1 MTAQTLANVTDARL
15 ARLRQRMQEE
25 GVDLTV
31 LGPTNHLRWLAG
43 LDPHGDERPVMLFIS
58 QAYAGMLMP
67 VLNAASVRQHTD
79 LPFHTWRDDEGPAVA
94 LGDLIAATGVDPA
107 NLNVAL
113 DEGMRADFALRVLD
127 ALPGARRTFTHGTVS
142 ALRSE
147 KEDTEYRALKASAL
161 INDRAVM
168 AGFDALREGMT
179 EKDVAEVIAAHYA
192 SEGAR
197 TEFIS
202 VCFGANGAFC
212 HHHTGETRLTRETAV
227 LIDAGCRF
235 MGYPSDMTRAGWFG
249 TNPDAEFL
257 TVAGVVEGAVQA
269 ALAASKPGVAAR
281 EVDRAARGV
290 ITEAGYGPNF
300 LHRTGHGLGIELH
313 EEPYISGA
321 SERPLGPG
329 NVYSIEPGVYLADRF
344 GVRLEEVVFLRPEG
358 AEVLSE
364 MPRTPVIRG

>member
-1 MTAQTLANVTDARL
+1 MTAQMATGMTEARL

-31 LGPTNHLRWLAG
+31 IGPTNHLRWLAG
-43 LDPHGDERPVMLFIS
+43 LDPHGDERPVMLFVS
-58 QAYAGMLMP
+58 QRYAGMLMP

-94 LGDLIAATGVDPA
+94 LGELIAATGVDPA

-142 ALRSE
+142 ALRAE

-179 EKDVAEVIAAHYA
+179 EKDVAAVIADHYA
-192 SEGAR
+192 SEGAK

-212 HHHTGETRLTRETAV
+212 HHHTGETRLGRDMAV
-227 LIDAGCRF
+227 LIDAGCRH
-235 MGYPSDMTRAGWFG
+235 MGYPSDMTRSGWFG
-249 TNPDAEFL
+249 TPEPEYL
-257 TVAGVVEGAVQA
+257 KVVSVVEGAVAA
-269 ALAASKPGVAAR
+269 ALAASKPGVPAR
-281 EVDRAARGV
+281 DIDRAARGV
-290 ITEAGYGPNF
+290 ITAAGYGQNF

-321 SERPLGPG
+321 SDRPLAPG

-344 GVRLEEVVFLRPEG
+344 GVRLEEIVFLRPDG

-364 MPRTPVIRG
+364 LPRTPVIRG